1 MRTMKANAMQ
11 ADAGES
17 ESGCCSRLELY
28 ERMQMR
34 AGVDD
39 GCGAGEVAS
48 FV

>member
-11 ADAGES
+11 ADVGES
-17 ESGCCSRLELY
+17 ESRCCSRLELY
-28 ERMQMR
+28 RRMQMR
-34 AGVDD
+34 AGVND